1 MVEAIEEL
9 FQPVLVYNNKE
20 SDEAI
25 LKSFEE
31 PSWNNPVVRFL
42 NARGEDVIARE
53 DGVWNTVPLARRMA
67 ASLQAAGRDV
77 PAWFTTVAHSQP
89 KPVASATFAMH
100 CYWVGEA
107 KLGALDG
114 VLSTRSAWIG
124 DKEVVHLQYDP
135 SRLAYADLVRNA
147 HDLECASTVYVV
159 NQRQHDAAAGLV
171 DESLIETIDE
181 DTVVRDAKASD
192 QKYALL
198 QTSFRYLPLTGL
210 QAVKVNAA
218 LHAGQPDAARMWLSP
233 RQLELLERIEG
244 RLKQDPDA
252 LGQMQRPEDDRKLAE
267 YTTSLSQALADGQ

>member
-25 LKSFEE
+25 LKSFDE

-42 NARGEDVIARE
+42 NDQGEDVIARE

-77 PAWFTTVAHSQP
+77 PAWFTTVADSQP
-89 KPVASATFAMH
+89 KPVAAATFAMH

-147 HDLECASTVYVV
+147 HELECASTVYVV
-159 NQRQHDAAAGLV
+159 NQRQHDTAAGLV

-198 QTSFRYLPLTGL
+198 QTNFRYLPLTEL

-218 LHAGQPDAARMWLSP
+218 LHAGQSDAARMWLSP
-233 RQLELLERIEG
+233 RQLKLLERIEG
-244 RLKQDPDA
+244 CLKQDPDA
-252 LGQMQRPEDDRKLAE
+252 LAQMQRPEDEQQLAE
-267 YTTSLSQALADGQ
+267 YTASLSQALADGQ